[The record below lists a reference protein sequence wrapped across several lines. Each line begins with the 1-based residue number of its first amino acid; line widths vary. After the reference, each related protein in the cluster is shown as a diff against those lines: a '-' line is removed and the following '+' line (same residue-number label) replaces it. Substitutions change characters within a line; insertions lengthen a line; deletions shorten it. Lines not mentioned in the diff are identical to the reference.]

1 MTTTINQNMN
11 MKDSEARQY
20 SDDDDDCDGSVKRW
34 QQGCQEIGDYCQRS
48 PLSPD
53 GSPT

>member
-1 MTTTINQNMN
+1 MTTSINQNMN
-11 MKDSEARQY
+11 MIDGG
-20 SDDDDDCDGSVKRW
+20 DDDDCDGSVKSK

-48 PLSPD
+48 PLSTD